1 MNRYDLRRISKFLEE
16 GLSSWVL
23 HDHYAVRGSVFDRTL
38 QTSPAKAAAGD
49 ALHHRGRE
57 RAGALGPDLQG
68 LPARR
73 RPERCRGN
81 QSGHRRR
88 HIGHSLRS
96 TARDVN
102 EEWISSLRGL
112 GETRSAHQRIR
123 LQRVTILRNVL
134 RDLKPTLIVDAPAG
148 QNRSSFDHEAIASPV
163 LVWRLLDVRN
173 RKPGGNDGIA
183 SSDRV

>member
-1 MNRYDLRRISKFLEE
+1 M
-16 GLSSWVL
+16 L
-23 HDHYAVRGSVFDRTL
+23 HDHHIVRGSVFDRTL

-49 ALHHRGRE
+49 ALHHRGCK
-57 RAGALGPDLQG
+57 RAGTLGPDLQG

-81 QSGHRRR
+81 QSGHRSRD
-88 HIGHSLRS
+88 IGHSLRS

-123 LQRVTILRNVL
+123 LQRVTILRKDL
-134 RDLKPTLIVDAPAG
+134 RDLKPTLILDAPGAMA
-148 QNRSSFDHEAIASPV
+148 SLLFDHAAIASPL
-163 LVWRLLDVRN
+163 LVWRLLDVQDK
-173 RKPGGNDGIA
+173 KPGENDGIA
-183 SSDRV
+183 SSDRVQS